1 MVELENAIFMVTITT
16 TRKEVSKNKLNTK
29 TKIITMITQIKHCGY
44 HGLQCFQ
51 VYQLCFAK
59 MVIIFVKGPINL
71 PMRDSQ
77 VLQETFDSKSY
88 KFYALPKYTQHVF

>member
-44 HGLQCFQ
+44 HGLQYFQ
-51 VYQLCFAK
+51 VYQLFFAK

-88 KFYALPKYTQHVF
+88 KFYALPKYTQYVF